1 VGDGAQQEGSVNLLM
16 VNPGASYA
24 TFDVHRGYRDALRRL
39 GHTMREY
46 ALDQRID
53 DAGHFLTSVYRRKKL
68 GKVDPGHILTKACAD
83 IIPQALY
90 HDVDGVIIV
99 SAMYLHPD
107 TLVLL
112 RRAGIPTALIL
123 TESPYDDEQQLRIV
137 PWADAVFTN
146 ERTSVPVL
154 RRANP
159 NTHYLP
165 HAHDPARH
173 RPGAQP
179 GDELV
184 PSHDVVFVGSL
195 FEERIDLLGAV
206 DWSGIDFG
214 LYGSHTLLPSRHRLR
229 KHIKGSIVDNA
240 TAAALYRRAK
250 IGLNLY
256 RTSRG
261 FGIGVEHIQ
270 HAESLSPRAVELA
283 ACGVFHLSEER
294 AEVNE
299 LFGLDVPTFRDA
311 DRLGSLIHT
320 YLEKPH
326 SRRGLALRLP
336 TRVEHLTFDRQTP
349 QLVSTLRAAW
359 SGASAA
365 IGA

>member
-1 VGDGAQQEGSVNLLM
+1 MKPLTILQ

-24 TFDVHRGYRDALRRL
+24 TADVHAGYRDALRRL
-39 GHTMREY
+39 GHTVREY

-53 DAGHFLTSVYRRKKL
+53 DAGLFYKAIYRRKKL
-68 GKVDPGHILTKACAD
+68 GKPDPGLVLTKACAD

-90 HDVDGVIIV
+90 HDVDGVLII
-99 SAMYLHPD
+99 SGMYLHPD
-107 TLVLL
+107 ILVLL

-137 PWADAVFTN
+137 PWADTVFTN

-173 RPGAQP
+173 QP
-179 GDELV
+179 GVQAGDAAV
-184 PSHDVVFVGSL
+184 PAHDVVFVGSL
-195 FEERIDLLGAV
+195 FEERIALLGAV
-206 DWSGIDFG
+206 DWSGIDLG

-229 KHIKGSIVDNA
+229 RHIAGGIVDNA
-240 TAAALYRRAK
+240 TAAALYRRAR

-270 HAESLSPRAVELA
+270 HAESLNPRAVELA
-283 ACGVFHLSEER
+283 ACGAFHLSSER
-294 AEVNE
+294 GEVVE
-299 LFGLDVPTFRDA
+299 SFWAAVPTFDSAQGLERKV
-311 DRLGSLIHT
+311 RR
-320 YLEKPH
+320 YLASPDE
-326 SRRGLALRLP
+326 RATLAARLP
-336 TRVEHLTFDRQTP
+336 GLVEHLTFDRQTP

-359 SGASAA
+359 QGASAA